1 MISSLV
7 QERKWLMSLII
18 SAISH
23 EVFEVS
29 KMKRTMMMTRSHM
42 VRDLCLSWSHCLDQ
56 KNKIKVS

>member
-42 VRDLCLSWSHCLDQ
+42 VRDLCLNWPH
-56 KNKIKVS
+56 N